1 MAAAVLQSG
10 HGAGDGG
17 CGTVLLI
24 HVVTVA
30 RASVGISVRAQ
41 ELIDLGIRPRE
52 LHGIGVRGDVEVR
65 VLL

>member
-1 MAAAVLQSG
+1 LR
-10 HGAGDGG
+10 
-17 CGTVLLI
+17 TVLLI